1 MIEFAGRK
9 VTANERAKLE
19 ILDRL
24 MCLDIREI
32 AEDQGTTMTEKEL
45 EAVEAAIYKRMQ
57 TIKSALGA
65 DKLLK
70 KLDLWQ

>member
-24 MCLDIREI
+24 MCLDIREA
-32 AEDQGTTMTEKEL
+32 AEDYGTTMTEKEL
-45 EAVEAAIYKRMQ
+45 EAVEHAIRKRMQ

>member
-19 ILDRL
+19 ILNRL
-24 MCLDIREI
+24 MCLNIREI
-32 AEDQGTTMTEKEL
+32 TEDMGTTMTEKEL
-45 EAVEAAIYKRMQ
+45 EAVEEAFYKRMQ

>member
-32 AEDQGTTMTEKEL
+32 AEDMGNVMTEKEL
-45 EAVEAAIYKRMQ
+45 EAVEYAIHKRMQ

>member
-19 ILDRL
+19 ILDKL

-32 AEDQGTTMTEKEL
+32 AEYDVNGMTEKEL
-45 EAVEAAIYKRMQ
+45 EAVEDAIYKRMQ
-57 TIKSALGA
+57 TIKTALGA

>member
-19 ILDRL
+19 ILDKL

-32 AEDQGTTMTEKEL
+32 AEYDVNGMTEKEL
-45 EAVEAAIYKRMQ
+45 DAVEDAIYKRRQ
-57 TIKSALGA
+57 TIKKALGA
-65 DKLLK
+65 DKLLE